1 MLPAA
6 PRGLNN
12 KVGNLCGG
20 KKAHKTFDEDLML
33 CIHH

>member
-12 KVGNLCGG
+12 KVENLSGG
-20 KKAHKTFDEDLML
+20 EKSTQNF
-33 CIHH
+33 